1 MFDRIRQ
8 RLALR
13 QRHVERPAP
22 APGSAGGIN
31 PADDHKLIVL
41 DQLQQASARDDRV
54 AVRDLHRLSGLP
66 QSVALRALRALEED
80 GLVEREENLF
90 DALAGE
96 VRLK

>member
-13 QRHVERPAP
+13 HRRAERLDPVPEPVARIAP
-22 APGSAGGIN
+22 S
-31 PADDHKLIVL
+31 DSQKLLVL
-41 DQLQQASARDDRV
+41 DQLRQASAREDRV

>member
-13 QRHVERPAP
+13 QRRAAPIVPEPVEGRASPSD
-22 APGSAGGIN
+22 GQ
-31 PADDHKLIVL
+31 KLLVL
-41 DQLQQASARDDRV
+41 EQLRQASAREDRV
-54 AVRDLHRLSGLP
+54 AIRDLHRLSGLP
-66 QSVALRALRALEED
+66 QPVALRALRALEED